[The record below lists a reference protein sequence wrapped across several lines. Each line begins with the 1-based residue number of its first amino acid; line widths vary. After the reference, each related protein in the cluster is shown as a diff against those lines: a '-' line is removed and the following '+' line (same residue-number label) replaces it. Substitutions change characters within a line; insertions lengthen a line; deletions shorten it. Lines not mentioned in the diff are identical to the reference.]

1 LTTSGY
7 KEMYALH
14 HPPLLYLIV
23 QRATSHRYTDL
34 AQRHHTQRLRLCCF
48 SSWLHLVR
56 TSQGRRKVEVE
67 AAHHQEKMAALLQAA
82 ALGRLTT
89 GTSVS
94 DQRYIVLKFS
104 PALPHL
110 KVHMEL
116 VCVFQS
122 TYYIV
127 LSMIPSPPPQ
137 PHTHTLTCSAPAGAG
152 DDGRKDVPEKVPVT
166 KHAEVAGDHRGRREP
181 TTASGTPEPIIWQT
195 ARQQLVS
202 NW

>member
-1 LTTSGY
+1 MKLITSSY

-34 AQRHHTQRLRLCCF
+34 AQRHHTHQLRLRCF

-94 DQRYIVLKFS
+94 DQRYIFQKFG

-116 VCVFQS
+116 VCVFPS
-122 TYYIV
+122 TYYTTIHDT
-127 LSMIPSPPPQ
+127 IPPPHQ
-137 PHTHTLTCSAPAGAG
+137 PHTHTHMQCSI
-152 DDGRKDVPEKVPVT
+152 
-166 KHAEVAGDHRGRREP
+166 RGR
-181 TTASGTPEPIIWQT
+181 G
-195 ARQQLVS
+195 
-202 NW
+202 

>member
-1 LTTSGY
+1 MKLITSGY
-7 KEMYALH
+7 KETYALH

-34 AQRHHTQRLRLCCF
+34 AQRHHTHQLRLRCF

-94 DQRYIVLKFS
+94 DQRYIYSPEIWSCPATFETAHGTGLRVSKYILHTFHDTIPIPGDCQSPYLQLLK
-104 PALPHL
+104 
-110 KVHMEL
+110 M
-116 VCVFQS
+116 
-122 TYYIV
+122 
-127 LSMIPSPPPQ
+127 
-137 PHTHTLTCSAPAGAG
+137 
-152 DDGRKDVPEKVPVT
+152 
-166 KHAEVAGDHRGRREP
+166 
-181 TTASGTPEPIIWQT
+181 
-195 ARQQLVS
+195 
-202 NW
+202 